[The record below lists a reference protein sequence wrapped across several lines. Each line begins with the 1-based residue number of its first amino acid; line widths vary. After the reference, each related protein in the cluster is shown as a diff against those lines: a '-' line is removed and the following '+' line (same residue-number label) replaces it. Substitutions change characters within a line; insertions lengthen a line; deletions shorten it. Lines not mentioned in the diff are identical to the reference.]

1 MDSLSG
7 GRLLL
12 GVGAGWNQ
20 NEHRVFD
27 IPFFTEKER
36 FDRLEAGIKTMRELW
51 RKTNPTPVRNP
62 IPLLLGGKG
71 LKRTM
76 PLVAREAAEWN
87 YSRLDVDEFRNRR
100 DVLDQL
106 CRDIGRDPRSI
117 KRSVMTSYIIGR
129 DRSDQLERAAKVR
142 EVLPSLQPMTPE
154 EVLENR
160 KAAWLVG
167 TPEQIA
173 ERIRELSKLGID
185 LFMLQHLLLDDADA
199 LELLGEE
206 VLPAIA

>member
-1 MDSLSG
+1 
-7 GRLLL
+7 
-12 GVGAGWNQ
+12 
-20 NEHRVFD
+20 
-27 IPFFTEKER
+27 
-36 FDRLEAGIKTMRELW
+36 
-51 RKTNPTPVRNP
+51 
-62 IPLLLGGKG
+62 
-71 LKRTM
+71 
-76 PLVAREAAEWN
+76 
-87 YSRLDVDEFRNRR
+87 
-100 DVLDQL
+100 
-106 CRDIGRDPRSI
+106 
-117 KRSVMTSYIIGR
+117 MTSYIIGR

-160 KAAWLVG
+160 KASWLVG